1 MTPHPAEAL
10 ERVLTASA
18 KNGDSQSGRKSQENR
33 ILWLLEAA
41 WPNWTPAPELAK
53 ISLQYNSRIFSL
65 RRQKGWLIENRVR
78 VEDGIRHGEFR
89 LGPRPIPPSK
99 DLRRGLSSDSRALN
113 QKQGPESLFGDL
125 RPERYPD

>member
-1 MTPHPAEAL
+1 MTGSEWNN
-10 ERVLTASA
+10 T
-18 KNGDSQSGRKSQENR
+18 QENR
-33 ILWLLEAA
+33 ILWLLSAA

-65 RRQKGWLIENRVR
+65 RRQKGWLIENRVC

-89 LGPRPIPPSK
+89 LGSRPIPPSK
-99 DLRRGLSSDSRALN
+99 ELRRGAGLSPDSHALN
-113 QKQGPESLFGDL
+113 QKQGTESLFGDL

>member
-89 LGPRPIPPSK
+89 LGPRPIPAQQRPAPRSVFGFSCSQSK
-99 DLRRGLSSDSRALN
+99 T
-113 QKQGPESLFGDL
+113 
-125 RPERYPD
+125 RPRITLW